1 MRTRNASFRVCC
13 KFFFAAAHARLLLS
27 VPAPAPHCCA
37 RVSAAQMCGRTSAP
51 DAIAGAHN
59 ARLRSCAA
67 KLALASA
74 PAQTSL
80 RLCAQMGSV
89 QYGVWGLLLRALQR
103 SSASAQPGPAWPS
116 LAQPSLAWRIS
127 PAWHIHTLTQ
137 VHARGPHFLFI
148 HNSINGLL
156 VTPVPGGTT
165 SQLQATTE
173 LGVIRFTVTGPIVTL
188 FF

>member
-67 KLALASA
+67 KLALAPA
-74 PAQTSL
+74 PAQSSL
-80 RLCAQMGSV
+80 QLCAQMGSV

-103 SSASAQPGPAWPS
+103 SSASAHS

-137 VHARGPHFLFI
+137 VLARDPHFLFI

-165 SQLQATTE
+165 SQLQTTTE

>member
-67 KLALASA
+67 KLALALA

-80 RLCAQMGSV
+80 QLCAQMGSV

-103 SSASAQPGPAWPS
+103 SSASAQPGPAQS
-116 LAQPSLAWRIS
+116 GLAYLACLAHTHAHTS
-127 PAWHIHTLTQ
+127 PR
-137 VHARGPHFLFI
+137 ARPALFI
-148 HNSINGLL
+148 YTQQHQRLACYPGAGRNDLTASSDDRARCDTIYCYRTNSDTVLL
-156 VTPVPGGTT
+156 
-165 SQLQATTE
+165 
-173 LGVIRFTVTGPIVTL
+173 RY
-188 FF
+188 